1 MTIYGYMGKLLFVD
15 LSTGESSVETLDEQ
29 VCRDFLGGYGLGA
42 RILYERMPAGVD
54 PLGPDNLLGF
64 VTGPFTGTPA
74 ICSGRFTVVGKSP
87 LTGGWGD
94 ANCGGVF
101 GPYLRFAGYDA
112 VFFRGIAETATYV
125 LIDDGVVTIH
135 DAAAL
140 WGKDCLDT
148 EDELWAA
155 HGDDAAVAC
164 IGPAGENVS
173 LLSSI
178 MTDKGRAAARSGLG
192 AVMGSK
198 RLKAVVVR
206 GSQEVPLADLALA
219 NELRKKWARQLMGEG
234 VDFKTHGTT
243 SRTIPNVVIGDTPLK
258 NWTGTYPEDYSDI
271 SLDKI
276 DEHAFYAERD
286 KPYGCWHCHIRCG
299 GHLKAKAGRA
309 RVSHVPE
316 YETIAMSGPLC
327 GNDDL
332 ESIIRFNDVCN
343 VYGMD
348 TISVGGAVAF
358 ARECFE
364 RGILTREDAGMDLR
378 FGDGAAVV
386 ALAGKIA
393 RREGI
398 GALLADGVMRAAERI
413 GKGAEEY
420 AVHAGGQELS
430 AHDPRFYPSLA
441 LVYRL
446 DATPGRHPRGGS
458 SWIMGNGF
466 MEAPADKY
474 AIAGLGES
482 HKRAAAMCHVMSS
495 CGNCLFAYTSH
506 PSGYIPEFL
515 TALTGHEHDFESC
528 VKIGERIENMRH
540 LFNLREGYN
549 PLTITVNQRS
559 LGRPPLEKGA
569 TAGITIDEEA
579 MIDEYCA
586 AMEWDRQTAMPS
598 QGKLEELGL
607 NELVAEYGG
616 ALS

>member
-1 MTIYGYMGKLLFVD
+1 MTIFGYMGKLLFVD
-15 LSTGESSVETLDEQ
+15 LSAGTSQIEDLEPDVA
-29 VCRDFLGGYGLGA
+29 RDFLGGYGLGA
-42 RILYERMPAGVD
+42 RILYERLPAGVD
-54 PLGPDNLLGF
+54 PLGPENLLGF

-94 ANCGGVF
+94 ANCGGVW
-101 GPYLRFAGYDA
+101 GPYLRFAGFDA
-112 VFFRGIAETATYV
+112 VFFAGAADRPTYA
-125 LIDDGVVTIH
+125 LIEDGVLSLR
-135 DAAAL
+135 DASAV

-148 EDELWAA
+148 EDELWAK
-155 HGDDAAVAC
+155 HGKDAAVAC
-164 IGPAGENVS
+164 IGPAGEAGS
-173 LLSSI
+173 LLSCI
-178 MTDKGRAAARSGLG
+178 ITDKGRAAARSGLG

-198 RLKAVVVR
+198 NLKAVVVK
-206 GSQEVPLADLALA
+206 GSREVPIPDPALA
-219 NELRKKWARQLMGEG
+219 RQLRKKWAGQLMGEG
-234 VDFKTHGTT
+234 VEFKVHGTT
-243 SRTIPNVVIGDTPLK
+243 SRTIPNIVVGDTPLK
-258 NWTGTYPEDYSDI
+258 NWAGTYPDDFAI
-271 SLDKI
+271 PSLDKI
-276 DEHAFYAERD
+276 DENAFYAERD

-299 GHLKAKAGRA
+299 GHLKARPGRA

-332 ESIIRFNDVCN
+332 ESIIRFNDICN
-343 VYGMD
+343 VHGLD

-358 ARECFE
+358 AIECYE
-364 RGILTREDAGMDLR
+364 NGLLTRDDVGFALR
-378 FGDGAAVV
+378 FGDGECVV
-386 ALAGKIA
+386 ALTELIA

-398 GALLADGVMRAAERI
+398 GALLADGVMRAAESI
-413 GKGAEEY
+413 GRGADEY

-482 HKRAAAMCHVMSS
+482 HRRASAMCHVMSS

-506 PSGYIPEFL
+506 PTGYIPEFL
-515 TALTGHEHDFESC
+515 SALTGREHDFDSC
-528 VKIGERIENMRH
+528 VVIGERIEQMRH
-540 LFNLREGYN
+540 LFNLREGVN

-559 LGRPPLEKGA
+559 LGRPPLEKGS
-569 TAGITIDEEA
+569 TAGITLDEEA

-586 AMEWDRQTAMPS
+586 AMDWDRRTAMPS
-598 QGKLEELGL
+598 RRRLEELGL
-607 NELVAEYGG
+607 LRLVEDYGG
-616 ALS
+616 ASL

>member
-1 MTIYGYMGKLLFVD
+1 MGKMLFVD
-15 LSTGESSVETLDEQ
+15 LTSGECHDETLDPGL
-29 VCRDFLGGYGLGA
+29 CRDFLGGYGLGA
-42 RILYERMPAGVD
+42 RILYERMPAGAD

-94 ANCGGVF
+94 ANCGGVW

-112 VFFRGIAETATYV
+112 VFFSGTAKTPTYV
-125 LIDDGVVTIH
+125 LIDDGTVSLR
-135 DAAAL
+135 DATGV

-148 EDELWAA
+148 EDDLKAA

-164 IGPAGENVS
+164 IGPAGEQLS
-173 LLSSI
+173 LLSCI
-178 MTDKGRAAARSGLG
+178 IHDKGRAAARSGLG

-198 RLKAVVVR
+198 KLKAVVVK
-206 GSQEVPLADLALA
+206 GSQEVPIPDRHLA
-219 NELRKKWARQLMGEG
+219 NQLRKKWASQLMGEG

-243 SRTIPNVVIGDTPLK
+243 SRTIPNTVIGDTPLK
-258 NWTGTYPEDYSDI
+258 NWLGTYPEDYPDA

-276 DEHAFYAERD
+276 DENAFYPERD
-286 KPYGCWHCHIRCG
+286 KVYGCWHCHIRCG
-299 GHLKAKAGRA
+299 GHLKAKEGRA

-327 GNDDL
+327 QNDDI
-332 ESIIRFNDVCN
+332 ESIIRFNDICN
-343 VYGMD
+343 VYGLD

-358 ARECFE
+358 AIECYV
-364 RGILTREDAGMDLR
+364 RGILTFEDTGLELA
-378 FGDGAAVV
+378 FGDGDCVV

-398 GALLADGVMRAAERI
+398 GAALADGVMRAAEQF

-441 LVYRL
+441 LVYRM

-458 SWIMGNGF
+458 SWIMGNDF

-474 AIAGLGES
+474 AIAGVGES

-495 CGNCLFAYTSH
+495 AGNCLFAYTSH
-506 PSGYIPEFL
+506 PAGYIPEFL
-515 TALTGHEHDFESC
+515 TALTGHRHDFDSC
-528 VKIGERIENMRH
+528 VKIGERIEDMRH

-569 TAGITIDEEA
+569 TAGVTIDEEA
-579 MIDEYCA
+579 LIDEYCA
-586 AMEWDRQTAMPS
+586 AMQWDRETAMPS
-598 QGKLEELGL
+598 QSKLEELGL
-607 NELVAEYGG
+607 RELVAEYGG
-616 ALS
+616 VSL

>member
-15 LSTGESSVETLDEQ
+15 LETRACRVEPLDAEMA
-29 VCRDFLGGYGLGA
+29 RDFIGGYGLGA
-42 RILYERMPAGVD
+42 RILYERMPAGID

-94 ANCGGVF
+94 ANCGGSW

-112 VFFRGIAETATYV
+112 VFFRGISRTPTYV
-125 LIDDGVVTIH
+125 LIDDGEVTFH
-135 DAAAL
+135 DASPL

-148 EDELWAA
+148 EDDLWAA
-155 HGDDAAVAC
+155 HGKDAAVAC
-164 IGPAGENVS
+164 IGPAGEAVS
-173 LLSSI
+173 LLSCI
-178 MTDKGRAAARSGLG
+178 ITDKGRAAARSGLG

-198 RLKAVVVR
+198 KLKAVVVK
-206 GSQEVPLADLALA
+206 GSQEVPLPDPRLAKD
-219 NELRKKWARQLMGEG
+219 LRKKWAAQLMGEG
-234 VDFKTHGTT
+234 VEFKVHGTT
-243 SRTIPNVVIGDTPLK
+243 SRTLPNTVIGDTPIK
-258 NWTGTYPEDYSDI
+258 NWIGTYPEQYSDP

-276 DEHAFYAERD
+276 DENAFYAERD

-299 GHLKAKAGRA
+299 GHLKAKPGRA

-327 GNDDL
+327 MNDDL
-332 ESIIRFNDVCN
+332 EAIIRFNDVCN
-343 VYGMD
+343 VYGLD
-348 TISVGGAVAF
+348 TISVGGALAF
-358 ARECFE
+358 AFECYE
-364 RGILTREDAGMDLR
+364 RGILTLEDVGFELR
-378 FGDGAAVV
+378 FGDGDAMVR
-386 ALAGKIA
+386 LAEMTA
-393 RREGI
+393 RREGV
-398 GALLADGVMRAAERI
+398 GALLADGVMRAAEQLGR
-413 GKGAEEY
+413 GAEEF

-466 MEAPADKY
+466 MEAPDDKY
-474 AIAGLGES
+474 AIEGIGES
-482 HKRAAAMCHVMSS
+482 HKRASAMCHVMSS

-506 PSGYIPEFL
+506 PTGYIPEFL
-515 TALTGHEHDFESC
+515 TAITGREHDFDSC
-528 VKIGERIENMRH
+528 VTIGERIEDIRH

-586 AMEWDRQTAMPS
+586 AMSWDRRTAMPS
-598 QGKLEELGL
+598 QAKLKELGL
-607 NELVAEYGG
+607 DRLVADYGG
-616 ALS
+616 TPS